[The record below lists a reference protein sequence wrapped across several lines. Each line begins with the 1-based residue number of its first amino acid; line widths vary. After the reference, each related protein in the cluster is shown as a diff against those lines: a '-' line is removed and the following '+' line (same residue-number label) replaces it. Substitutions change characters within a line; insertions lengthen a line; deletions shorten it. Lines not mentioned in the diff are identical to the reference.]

1 MKYREKTEFKNSD
14 RADILLVVNM
24 FLTGFDAKKLNT
36 IYVDKN
42 LQYHGLIQAFSR
54 TNRIMGELK
63 SQGNVVCFRN
73 LKKKTDEAITLFSDM
88 DAKETIDDV
97 LIEPYENYVARFNS
111 GVAVLRE
118 IAENPDA
125 VNALISEDDQVLFVK
140 AFRFL
145 MRTLN
150 VLKSFTEFTWRDL
163 EMTHQE
169 FEDFSS
175 KYQDIKDRADSEN
188 EGVSIIDEID
198 FELELIHKDE
208 INVAYI
214 LELLADLQRIRD
226 EAKKKQGADGAED
239 DTSADDADEAY
250 ERAKENIL
258 NLLGKETQLRSKREL
273 IEQFINDY
281 MPNLDE
287 NTSVGDGFKQ
297 FWDEK
302 KEAAIEAL
310 CVEQKMDKAAVM
322 AIIDEYHFSG
332 KEPMRDMVF
341 AALEDKP
348 KLLERKTIFE
358 KFVAGLNAFIRTFED
373 DLGGL

>member
-1 MKYREKTEFKNSD
+1 
-14 RADILLVVNM
+14 
-24 FLTGFDAKKLNT
+24 
-36 IYVDKN
+36 
-42 LQYHGLIQAFSR
+42 
-54 TNRIMGELK
+54 MGELK

-169 FEDFSS
+169 FEDFTS

-198 FELELIHKDE
+198 FELELIHKDD
-208 INVAYI
+208 INVTYI

-239 DTSADDADEAY
+239 DTSTDDADEAY

-322 AIIDEYHFSG
+322 AIIDEYHFSS
-332 KEPMRDMVF
+332 KEPMRDTVF
-341 AALEDKP
+341 AALKKKP

-373 DLGGL
+373 NIG